1 MLDKPH
7 LNSNLVKTLRVPT
20 QLYYGASTTE
30 KTITL
35 AYSIDNYRMISVRAL
50 WYSGFRSGRVY
61 DIDTF
66 RNLKTKQRLYFENNP
81 DESQYVECRY
91 VSDTQCIIF
100 TTSTTTNIQIVGI
113 N

>member
-1 MLDKPH
+1 MVYELD
-7 LNSNLVKTLRVPT
+7 LNSNLLKTLRVPT

-66 RNLKTKQRLYFENNP
+66 RNLKTRQRLYFEN
-81 DESQYVECRY
+81 DAATGHYVECRY
-91 VSDTQCIIF
+91 VSDTQCIIS
-100 TTSTTTNIQIVGI
+100 TSDTTTNIQIVGI